1 MIERKIDQKS
11 FADVKIKNELYEKKM
26 ELLSQEV
33 QKLKVELQNLKEKE
47 IKLDLKSKM
56 QQIYNVCPIL
66 DGQYSQKIL
75 AKFKMIGPLNI
86 DEILKNPEIQIS
98 LDENKIKI
106 DSL

>member
-1 MIERKIDQKS
+1 
-11 FADVKIKNELYEKKM
+11 
-26 ELLSQEV
+26 
-33 QKLKVELQNLKEKE
+33 
-47 IKLDLKSKM
+47 M

-66 DGQYSQKIL
+66 DHQKIL

-98 LDENKIKI
+98 FDENKIKI